1 MGFAAELVERAELAE
16 WTLLACPADAVGCT
30 DVGVAG
36 GSWVPVAIVIFAT
49 LMVLVAVLAFRRR

>member
-1 MGFAAELVERAELAE
+1 MNLLVGELRDRSY
-16 WTLLACPADAVGCT
+16 LACPAEAVGCS

-36 GSWVPVAIVIFAT
+36 GSWVPVAIVIFAG